1 MEFYR
6 YHITLLLF
14 EGLCLDYGQIGINVV
29 QCYIWRRKQEVFF
42 FFFFFL
48 LLLSTKL
55 PIKVSN
61 YKFLKKKKKVSNYK
75 PQFFISNSQP
85 KKKKLQNFVWV
96 LCNLV
101 HFFSFVYVC
110 FKKKKKKNLVLSL
123 SYHQTLTW
131 INLLEVI
138 LSYLYYKN
146 LGPKVVPIVKIM
158 DGLEG

>member
-1 MEFYR
+1 MQ
-6 YHITLLLF
+6 
-14 EGLCLDYGQIGINVV
+14 CNV
-29 QCYIWRRKQEVFF
+29 IFDGASRKCFF

-85 KKKKLQNFVWV
+85 KKKNSKILFEYYVTLSISFPLCMFV
-96 LCNLV
+96 
-101 HFFSFVYVC
+101 S
-110 FKKKKKKNLVLSL
+110 KKKKKKNLVLSL

-146 LGPKVVPIVKIM
+146 LGPNVVPIVRIM
-158 DGLEG
+158 DGLEQTKTLSLNYRSTPK